1 MSAVQEPLH
10 TPNAAT
16 VNARSQTIFVT
27 LAAVLLTSVLV
38 WRFVATQLPVTVQV
52 DSYRDRVYTHQR
64 TVRAVL
70 EELNLTLAPE
80 DRVTP
85 PLNQVITS
93 GLTIEVTRARVVLIA
108 VDGSQRVVRTHARRV
123 GDIWPEAGI
132 TPADMDERFLEGVPV
147 TDETALP
154 ARVPESATA
163 ASYRAGRPWV
173 GKEAETLTLSL
184 RRAVPLT
191 VLDDGLP
198 LTFMTTAPT
207 IGEALRRE
215 QFVLYLGDVV
225 QPSLGSPV
233 QAGGRVFIQRSLPVV
248 FFADGDTLKTR
259 TRQHTVGDA
268 LAEQGIV
275 VAGLD
280 EVEPA
285 LTTPLA
291 PNLAIRVI
299 RVREALEIEQQIVP
313 FTSIWVGDDQLEID
327 QRRVRAPGQEGIQ
340 RQRYRVRYEGDPD
353 QPAVQRTL
361 EDSWVA
367 QEPIT
372 RVLAYGRQITPKT
385 LETPEG
391 PITYWRKLRAYT
403 TSYTASSS
411 GVPRSN
417 PSYGRTR
424 IGLPLRT
431 GIVAVDP
438 TLIPLRSWLYV
449 PGYGKGL
456 AGDTGG
462 GVKGKF
468 VDLGFSEGEYQA
480 WHWWSDVY
488 LLWPPPPTYQ
498 IRWVLPD
505 WPKYPDR
512 RR

>member
-1 MSAVQEPLH
+1 MNAVQEPPP
-10 TPNAAT
+10 TSSA
-16 VNARSQTIFVT
+16 VSFGARSQVLFVVLAALLLTVGLAWRFAAT
-27 LAAVLLTSVLV
+27 LA
-38 WRFVATQLPVTVQV
+38 PVTIVV
-52 DSYRDRVYTHQR
+52 DGNTDHVLTHQR
-64 TVRAVL
+64 TVAGL
-70 EELNLTLAPE
+70 LDELNLALAAE
-80 DRVTP
+80 DRVAPSVAHIITP
-85 PLNQVITS
+85 
-93 GLTIEVTRARVVLIA
+93 GLTVEVTRARVVLIA
-108 VDGSQRVVRTHARRV
+108 VDGNERVVRTHARRV

-132 TPADMDERFLEGVPV
+132 SPGEMDERFLEGVPV
-147 TDETALP
+147 TDETLLP
-154 ARVPESATA
+154 TPAAESQADVR
-163 ASYRAGRPWV
+163 YRAGRPWV
-173 GKEAETLTLSL
+173 GKAAPPLTLAL
-184 RRAVPLT
+184 RRAVALT
-191 VLDDGLP
+191 VLDDGMP

-215 QFVLYLGDVV
+215 QFILYLGDVV
-225 QPSLGSPV
+225 QPGLGSPV
-233 QAGGRVFIQRSLPVV
+233 RAGGRVYIERSLPLV

-280 EVEPA
+280 QVEPA
-285 LTTPLA
+285 LTTPLV

-299 RVREALEIEQQIVP
+299 RVRESLVIEQQIVP
-313 FTSIWVGDDQLEID
+313 FTTIWIGDKQLDID
-327 QRRVRAPGQEGIQ
+327 QHRVSAPGQVGIQ
-340 RQRYRVRYEGDPD
+340 RQRYRVRYEND
-353 QPAVQRTL
+353 QDNQVVERTL
-361 EDSWVA
+361 EDRWVA

-372 RVLAYGRQITPKT
+372 RVLAYGQRITPKT
-385 LETPEG
+385 LDTPDG

-403 TSYTASSS
+403 TSYTAASA
-411 GVPRSN
+411 GVPRSS

-462 GVKGKF
+462 AVKGKF
-468 VDLGFSEGEYQA
+468 VDLGFSEGEYES
-480 WHWWSDVY
+480 WHWWSEVY

>member
-1 MSAVQEPLH
+1 MSVVQEPLH
-10 TPNAAT
+10 ARNAAASHTRLQT
-16 VNARSQTIFVT
+16 VFVILT
-27 LAAVLLTSVLV
+27 AVLLTAGLV
-38 WRFVATQLPVTVQV
+38 WRFITTQLPVTIWV
-52 DSYRDRVYTHQR
+52 DGYSDQVYTHQR
-64 TVRAVL
+64 TVRGLL
-70 EELNLTLAPE
+70 EELNLPLAPE
-80 DRVTP
+80 DQVNLPLDHALTP
-85 PLNQVITS
+85 
-93 GLTIEVTRARVVLIA
+93 GLTVEVTRARVVLIA
-108 VDGSQRVVRTHARRV
+108 VDGNARVVRTHARRV
-123 GDIWPEAGI
+123 GDIWSAAGI
-132 TPADMDERFLEGVPV
+132 EPGEMDERFLEGVPV
-147 TDETALP
+147 TDETLLP
-154 ARVPESATA
+154 TPAATSDADVRYRV
-163 ASYRAGRPWV
+163 GRPWV
-173 GKEAETLTLSL
+173 GKAAPPLTLSL

-191 VLDDGLP
+191 VLDEDMP

-207 IGEALRRE
+207 VGEALRRE
-215 QFVLYLGDVV
+215 QFVLYLGDIV

-233 QAGGRVFIQRSLPVV
+233 RAGERIFIQRSLPVV

-285 LTTPLA
+285 LTTPLV
-291 PNLAIRVI
+291 PNLAIRV
-299 RVREALEIEQQIVP
+299 VRIQEVLQIEQQIVP
-313 FTSIWVGDDQLEID
+313 FTSIWVGDDQLDID
-327 QRRVRAPGQEGIQ
+327 QRRVSVPGQEGIQ
-340 RQRYRVRYEGDPD
+340 RQRYRIRSEND
-353 QPAVQRTL
+353 QEKQVIERTL

-372 RVLAYGRQITPKT
+372 RVLAYGRRITPKT

-391 PITYWRKLRAYT
+391 PITYWRHVRAYT
-403 TSYTASSS
+403 TSYTAASA
-411 GVPRSN
+411 GVPKTN
-417 PSYGRTR
+417 PAYGRTR

-462 GVKGKF
+462 AVKGKF
-468 VDLGFSEGEYQA
+468 VDLGFSEGEYES